1 MTLVEDDVELRD
13 AILVPALR
21 AAGCSVAVAGSA
33 AEFYRTMV
41 ERSPEIVVLDVSLP
55 DQSGFDVARHLRAN
69 SAVGIVIL
77 TGRATTAD
85 RVRGLDLGADA
96 YLTKPVDA
104 EVLCSTVRS
113 VARRLDPSPPQQPP
127 AWSLGAD
134 GWRLV
139 SPQGSA
145 IDLGAAER
153 QLLQLLFAAPNT
165 TVQREKLIAAL
176 TEDTNAFDPH
186 RLDMV
191 MHRLRRKLAD
201 GGMPPLPLHTVRG
214 VGYVLVPD
222 G

>member
-1 MTLVEDDVELRD
+1 
-13 AILVPALR
+13 
-21 AAGCSVAVAGSA
+21 
-33 AEFYRTMV
+33 MV

-69 SAVGIVIL
+69 SAIGIVIL

-96 YLTKPVDA
+96 YLTKPIDA

-113 VARRLDPSPPQQPP
+113 VARRLDPSPPGQNL
-127 AWSLGAD
+127 AWKLGAD

-139 SPQGSA
+139 SPRGTT
-145 IDLGAAER
+145 IDLSATER
-153 QLLQLLFAAPNT
+153 QLLQLLFAAANT
-165 TVQREKLIAAL
+165 TVQRESLIAAL
-176 TEDTNAFDPH
+176 TDDTNAFDPH

-201 GGMPPLPLHTVRG
+201 AGMPPLPLHTVRG